1 MTAREHRKGAAAG
14 TAVYR
19 IGHALARVAVG
30 LLARARVEAASNV
43 PRTGGLLVVANHT
56 SLVDPVLLAAL
67 FPRPLVFLAKRELF
81 AWAPLRFV
89 FHAAGVIPI
98 QRGRADR
105 RALDQACGVLAAGGA
120 VLVFAE
126 GTRSREG
133 ALGVAEAGVGLLA
146 ARSRAPVLPVALV
159 GTDAYHHLAGW
170 LSRPRLAV
178 RVGAPRC
185 SPVTERR
192 GSAPYRE
199 FADLVMRDIAVML
212 PPRSRGA
219 YADGPDGIS
228 AEPARPPAVGRSA

>member
-1 MTAREHRKGAAAG
+1 MTVREPLEAAAAG

-19 IGHALARVAVG
+19 IGRALARVAVG
-30 LLARARVEAASNV
+30 LLARAQVEAAGDV
-43 PRTGGLLVVANHT
+43 ARTGPLLVVANHT

-81 AWAPLRFV
+81 AWAPLRWL

-105 RALDQACGVLAAGGA
+105 RALDQACGVLATGGA

-159 GTDAYHHLAGW
+159 GTDAYHRLAGW
-170 LSRPRLAV
+170 LRRPRLAL

-185 SPVTERR
+185 ASVTERR

-199 FADLVMRDIAVML
+199 FAGLVMRDIAAML

-219 YADGPDGIS
+219 YADGLDGTS
-228 AEPARPPAVGRSA
+228 ADPARLPAVGRSA